1 MFVCLN
7 VRLRVVRQSGVLY
20 VVVVVVFAKHT
31 QLGTQQRIH
40 KTTNTNIYGDEAG
53 QKVRAQQLGRKIIHI
68 LPVQP

>member
-1 MFVCLN
+1 MCDCARHCF
-7 VRLRVVRQSGVLY
+7 VRQSGVLY

-40 KTTNTNIYGDEAG
+40 ITTNTNIYGVESG